1 MCHYIFES
9 IWIILIKWIKKL
21 IIYHRII
28 IGFINFISSL
38 YVHIRMSLVRKLGF
52 IIIQSDFGCEII
64 CCNLGHNKYKVD
76 LTVHN
81 NIINMHTYMYED
93 FIYKLY
99 MLFSVVNTIKL
110 FYKVVEML
118 WNVEIGGYKVHT
130 VP

>member
-1 MCHYIFES
+1 
-9 IWIILIKWIKKL
+9 
-21 IIYHRII
+21 
-28 IGFINFISSL
+28 
-38 YVHIRMSLVRKLGF
+38 MSLVRKLGF

-81 NIINMHTYMYED
+81 NMYED

-99 MLFSVVNTIKL
+99 MLVSVVNTIKL

-118 WNVEIGGYKVHT
+118 
-130 VP
+130 